1 MKAKTNLFVTLLF
14 VTGLLF
20 GCGGSADDEK
30 QELARQDQR
39 NERDDDQNDRR
50 SRRSSS
56 DDNEPQGLEDAFS
69 QLGSALEE
77 MGEAL
82 GGNTKVEPVN
92 FRDLREVLPERLR
105 GLDKGKSS
113 GETTGALG
121 FKVSTVEQIYENE
134 DGDERLEITV
144 VDLGSLKNAAVLG
157 MDWLNMEFDRE
168 DDNGFERTTEIN
180 GHPALEKCETMGST
194 ERCEVHL
201 IVAERF
207 VVDLE
212 SKGLSVRQMRDA
224 LDDIDLRKLEKMRND
239 GVTEK
244 GQ

>member
-1 MKAKTNLFVTLLF
+1 MTLL
-14 VTGLLF
+14 VITGFLI
-20 GCGGSADDEK
+20 GCGGSDAADAE
-30 QELARQDQR
+30 QEIVRQ
-39 NERDDDQNDRR
+39 ERDDERNDRR
-50 SRRSSS
+50 SRNNN

-82 GGNTKVEPVN
+82 GGNTSVEPVN
-92 FRDLREVLPERLR
+92 FRDLREVLPGRVR

-121 FKVSTVEQIYENE
+121 FKVSTVEQVYEN
-134 DGDERLEITV
+134 GDERLEITI
-144 VDLGSLKNAAVLG
+144 VDLGTLRNAAVLG
-157 MDWLNMEFDRE
+157 MDWLNMEVDRE
-168 DDNGFERTTEIN
+168 DDNGFERTTEID
-180 GHPALEKCETMGST
+180 GHPALEKCQTMGST

-224 LDDIDLRKLEKMRND
+224 LDDIDLRKLEKMRNE
-239 GVTEK
+239 GITEK